1 MGIISYR
8 EGSFS
13 FFRSFSFDAGYD
25 GITTNNQCL
34 RLFRAK
40 GGNHCILLVG
50 CQRQSGVMGEIQAEE
65 ALDDLQS
72 PPEMSM
78 DEAEQET

>member
-1 MGIISYR
+1 MVFGDESYQ
-8 EGSFS
+8 GVI
-13 FFRSFSFDAGYD
+13 G
-25 GITTNNQCL
+25 NQN
-34 RLFRAK
+34 FRAK